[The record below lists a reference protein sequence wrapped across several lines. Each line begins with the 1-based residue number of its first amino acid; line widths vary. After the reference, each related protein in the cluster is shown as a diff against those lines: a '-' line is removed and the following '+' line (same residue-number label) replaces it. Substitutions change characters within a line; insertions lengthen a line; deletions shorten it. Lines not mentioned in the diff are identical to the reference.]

1 MSNVVEFLI
10 RARDMATP
18 VLSGLRSQVAD
29 LNKDLEKG
37 FMQGLGAGI
46 AFKGIDL
53 AIDKVNALRTALWD
67 AAKQQTQTIAT
78 SSDVATNLAVPIGDA
93 RKTVEGIQATL
104 AKTAAEL
111 PGTTNDYNQ
120 AFLAIGGTLA
130 GMFQGD
136 VEGFKAASE
145 EMTKRVGILGSI
157 RGVSGGE
164 SGMAMNRLLSGTMG
178 FGEARQLDLF
188 QKNPQLQK
196 LLEAESKQRGLDISR
211 IQKWSLQDRYQV
223 ISKALTLAAPDS
235 LINEFK
241 GTTESIIQSW
251 QTNLFDP
258 MVGIFGVSRRIAS
271 EGNRTAL
278 DALANLLTQIDILTK
293 AMGGMGVDPMKE
305 LIRFFDWLALGAAQL
320 AGMRQR
326 GEEFLNFE
334 RWYGWMMSI
343 RDGLPDAIN
352 AGLAGLKRFLDT
364 VNWEE
369 VGKYFFLSVQ
379 GALTLLAKLV
389 ASINWGDVVNIFVS
403 LISGA
408 IRAFTGY
415 VTEGFRQLFDTL
427 INGIKSWFD
436 IIKNAVSDPVGTVKS
451 FLGGGTTAPTDN
463 GSGSV
468 FDSTGY
474 GLTGLPALP
483 DPAKAG
489 ASFSFNP
496 QVTVTGTIGDDANS
510 IADKVGGMFDQ
521 KYQEYMQ
528 QFVF

>member
-10 RARDMATP
+10 RARDMASP
-18 VLSGLRSQVAD
+18 VLAGLRSQVAD
-29 LNKDLEKG
+29 IDKSLQNG
-37 FMQGLGAGI
+37 FMQGLGAGV
-46 AFKGIDL
+46 AFKGLDL
-53 AIDKVNALRTALWD
+53 AIDKVNQLKTALWD

-78 SSDVATNLAVPIGDA
+78 SSDVATNLAVPIGEA

-178 FGEARQLDLF
+178 YGEARQLDLF

-211 IQKWSLQDRYQV
+211 IQKWSQQDRYQV

-278 DALANLLTQIDILTK
+278 DAFANLLTQIDILAK
-293 AMGGMGVDPMKE
+293 AMGGIGFDPME
-305 LIRFFDWLALGAAQL
+305 GLIQFFDWMALGTAKLTALKQQG
-320 AGMRQR
+320 ASFSI
-326 GEEFLNFE
+326 ENFGQMFSQYRE
-334 RWYGWMMSI
+334 WLTSEV
-343 RDGLPDAIN
+343 PKAIN
-352 AGLAGLKRFLDT
+352 AGLKGLLKFLDSADWGEIGYFVIDTLLEGLKTFGKIIISLD
-364 VNWEE
+364 W
-369 VGKYFFLSVQ
+369 
-379 GALTLLAKLV
+379 GAV
-389 ASINWGDVVNIFVS
+389 INI
-403 LISGA
+403 LISVLAGSIEA
-408 IRAFTGY
+408 LAGGIRAAFDNTLENIKGVFT
-415 VTEGFRQLFDTL
+415 TIDQWFKDNLNIAAWFGFE
-427 INGIKSWFD
+427 K
-436 IIKNAVSDPVGTVKS
+436 KKAPVDDGK
-451 FLGGGTTAPTDN
+451 
-463 GSGSV
+463 GSV
-468 FDSTGY
+468 FDGTGY
-474 GLTGLPALP
+474 GLTGLPP
-483 DPAKAG
+483 ISDPAKSG
-489 ASFSFNP
+489 TSFSFNP
-496 QVTVTGTIGDDANS
+496 NVTVTGTISDDANT
-510 IADKVGGMFDQ
+510 IAEKVGGMFDQ
-521 KYQEYMQ
+521 KYQEYMA
-528 QFVF
+528 QFAF